1 MKLMRLALTGSFL
14 LVLAAC
20 GNNSPVKP
28 PTNPNPPT
36 NPGTPT
42 NPPGGLPG
50 GIPGLPG
57 GGAPTTPTPPT
68 TPGTNSIS
76 GTVSTPSGSSAV
88 GATRVIACYPTG
100 NQQNPCDLTLSLG
113 VELGA
118 GSSFPYTINGL
129 SSGQYAVIAISDAD
143 GNGNFSDAVDFVGL
157 YPSLSNPQP
166 VTPPATG
173 IDITMQTLSDI
184 ATPNP
189 TPTPGNLTGTWTG
202 TTTTPEPQGFGE
214 EQTTFNFTQSGSSV
228 SGTLTLDS
236 TGGTASAN
244 ITGSVNGSSATISAP
259 FSSADPNGNPNG
271 GTLTYTYEG
280 TVSGTTFS
288 GTVTL
293 SDGTN
298 QLQGQFSVTQ
308 SSAATAPLGK
318 FDAKALS
325 RVFENIR

>member
-1 MKLMRLALTGSFL
+1 MKLMRLALTGSLL

-20 GNNSPVKP
+20 GNDSPVNP

-36 NPGTPT
+36 DPGMPA

-57 GGAPTTPTPPT
+57 GGVPTTPTPPT

-88 GATRVIACYPTG
+88 GATRVIACYLTG
-100 NQQNPCDLTLSLG
+100 NQQNPCDLTSSLG
-113 VELGA
+113 VEFGA

-129 SSGQYAVIAISDAD
+129 SSGQYAVIATSDAD
-143 GNGNFSDAVDFVGL
+143 GNGNFNDAVDFVGL
-157 YPSLSNPQP
+157 YPSLSSPQP

-173 IDITMQTLSDI
+173 IDITMQASSDI

-189 TPTPGNLTGTWTG
+189 TPTPGDLTGTWTG
-202 TTTTPEPQGFGE
+202 TTTTTAYGV
-214 EQTTFNFTQSGSSV
+214 EQTTFEFTQSGSNV
-228 SGTLTLDS
+228 SGTLTLVGNVPADP
-236 TGGTASAN
+236 N
-244 ITGSVNGSSATISAP
+244 NPITGTVNGSAVTISASYKP
-259 FSSADPNGNPNG
+259 TEDGVETG
-271 GTLTYTYEG
+271 DTLEYRYEG
-280 TVSGTTFS
+280 TLSGMTLA

-293 SDGTN
+293 LTN
-298 QLQGQFSVTQ
+298 NTATETGQFSVTQ
-308 SSAATAPLGK
+308 SSTATAPLGK
-318 FDAKALS
+318 LDAKMLS